1 MPDFINTRDILGEKA
16 AFDALIADQI
26 DELKDNV
33 VSSLGN
39 YALYGRKN
47 LQGVEMPSATKIGD
61 YSMQNCT
68 ALESVKFAA
77 AAEVGQYAFAGDEAL
92 EEADLPVCTK
102 LGQYAFQNCSSL
114 SKDDWGELLNIG
126 DYAFDGSAV
135 GTLRAAKVTSL
146 GTYIGKGQ
154 RMSTVDLTALTSV
167 KANQFNGASALVE
180 LILRRTSLVTLANAN
195 ALTGTPLSAGV
206 GYIYV
211 PNNLVSSYKS
221 ASNWSARA
229 SQIKSIDEYPLTF
242 QNETISDTWAQI
254 LAAEEDGSYSTK
266 YSVGDVKY
274 IDVGGTKLPM
284 QIVAMDADDLVAGGK
299 AKITWLSLCLLQN
312 HQMNPTATTA
322 GGWAECALRDWL
334 REKIYPK
341 IETTVRTAIKPVTK
355 TYENKSPSS
364 GTLSLTDTVWIPSA
378 REMFGGS
385 SYENA
390 GCDYTS
396 FFTANSGRIKKLGQG
411 GSATYWWLRSAGGA
425 ATFRDV
431 GGNGAAYT
439 GNASLSNGVAL
450 GFCT

>member
-1 MPDFINTRDILGEKA
+1 MSDFINTRDILGEEA

-33 VSSLGN
+33 VSALGN

-47 LQGVEMPSATKIGD
+47 LHGIEMPSVAKISD
-61 YSMQNCT
+61 YSMYNCT
-68 ALESVKFAA
+68 ALESAKFPAA
-77 AAEVGQYAFAGDEAL
+77 KEVGQYAFAEDESL
-92 EEADLPVCTK
+92 EEIDLPICTK
-102 LGQYAFQNCSSL
+102 LGNFAFQNCASL
-114 SKDDWGELLNIG
+114 TKDEWDELLTIG
-126 DYAFDGSAV
+126 DSAFNYSGV
-135 GTLRAAKVTSL
+135 GALRAAKVTTL
-146 GTYIGKGQ
+146 GTYIGRGS
-154 RMSTVDLTALTSV
+154 RMSTIDLTALTSV

-195 ALTGTPLSAGV
+195 ALTGTPLAAGV

-229 SQIKSIDEYPLTF
+229 SQIKSIDEYPLAF

-254 LAAEEDGSYSTK
+254 LAAEEDGSYSAK

-284 QIVAMDADDLVAGGK
+284 QIVAMDTDDLVAGGK
-299 AKITWLSLCLLQN
+299 AKITWLSLHMLQN

-411 GSATYWWLRSAGGA
+411 GSATTWWLRSAHN
-425 ATFRDV
+425 ATSFRFANSS
-431 GGNGAAYT
+431 GT
-439 GNASLSNGVAL
+439 ASSNSANSSYGVAL